1 MKILSA
7 DKVEVRIERQPDS
20 SACKWCLY
28 CKVEK
33 KDKSKLLFMIKTDI
47 SPYLIFQQNKINII
61 ENSKKIKSEVLKHSG
76 L

>member
-20 SACKWCLY
+20 SDFKWCLY
-28 CKVEK
+28 CKIEK
-33 KDKSKLLFMIKTDI
+33 KNKSKLLFMIKTNV
-47 SPYLIFQQNKINII
+47 SPYLLFQQNKINLIK
-61 ENSKKIKSEVLKHSG
+61 NSKKIKSEVLKHSE

>member
-33 KDKSKLLFMIKTDI
+33 RDKSKLLFIIKTDV

-76 L
+76 F

>member
-7 DKVEVRIERQPDS
+7 DKVEVRIERQADS
-20 SACKWCLY
+20 SPCKWCLY

-33 KDKSKLLFMIKTDI
+33 KDKSKLLFMIKTDV

-76 L
+76 F

>member
-7 DKVEVRIERQPDS
+7 DKVEVRFEKQPETS
-20 SACKWCLY
+20 SCKWCLY

-33 KDKSKLLFMIKTDI
+33 KDKTKLLFMIKTDVP
-47 SPYLIFQQNKINII
+47 PYLLFQENKINLIK
-61 ENSKKIKSEVLKHSG
+61 NSEKIKQEVLDHSG